1 MLIIR
6 GVNVFPSQIEEVLMS
21 IPAIEPHYQIV
32 VDRKGYLDVIE
43 VLGRGGRG
51 HLRRD
56 HGRPGALPARA
67 CRRRSTTCSTSR
79 CAVKLKEPKTIQR
92 SEGKA
97 VRVVDKRK
105 AL

>member
-1 MLIIR
+1 MGDLER
-6 GVNVFPSQIEEVLMS
+6 FQKGVQAQIYNVLNIQ
-21 IPAIEPHYQIV
+21 
-32 VDRKGYLDVIE
+32 
-43 VLGRGGRG
+43 
-51 HLRRD
+51 
-56 HGRPGALPARA
+56 
-67 CRRRSTTCSTSR
+67 